1 MMDFLCQ
8 ILEGKHLHQTEFTGS
23 AYNAMVILPFMQN
36 DLPEQIQAA
45 NRRAAEAILDAWRQI
60 GARPIPE
67 AKPLG
72 YGEDQLRYFRQCYSD
87 VFPKVPH
94 VTVEVQNNS
103 PKTPAAVQ
111 QQLIETSIRAAIRC
125 VLDP

>member
-1 MMDFLCQ
+1 MP
-8 ILEGKHLHQTEFTGS
+8 S
-23 AYNAMVILPFMQN
+23 PS
-36 DLPEQIQAA
+36 A
-45 NRRAAEAILDAWRQI
+45 NRRAAEAILDAWQEI

-87 VFPKVPH
+87 IFPNVPH

-111 QQLIETSIRAAIRC
+111 QQLIETPIRAAIRC
-125 VLDP
+125 VLDA